1 MGSQRKTVRQF
12 KTENAQLT
20 LRVSVLLEQRENA
33 IMFMI
38 QSMKRSASQR
48 TNRYAVKC
56 KNRCVTLSID
66 SNAKVLMNRNAIL
79 SMTLSMNKNVQLSM
93 NKSAILSMK
102 KFVKLLSHL
111 MEEGEVLHQGMELLL
126 LLLVKGS
133 QNKSVIMSQRSSA
146 RMSQD
151 K

>member
-20 LRVSVLLEQRENA
+20 LRASVLLEQRENA

-66 SNAKVLMNRNAIL
+66 SNA
-79 SMTLSMNKNVQLSM
+79 QLSM
-93 NKSAILSMK
+93 NKSAILYMK

-111 MEEGEVLHQGMELLL
+111 MEEGEVLHQGM
-126 LLLVKGS
+126 
-133 QNKSVIMSQRSSA
+133 
-146 RMSQD
+146 
-151 K
+151 